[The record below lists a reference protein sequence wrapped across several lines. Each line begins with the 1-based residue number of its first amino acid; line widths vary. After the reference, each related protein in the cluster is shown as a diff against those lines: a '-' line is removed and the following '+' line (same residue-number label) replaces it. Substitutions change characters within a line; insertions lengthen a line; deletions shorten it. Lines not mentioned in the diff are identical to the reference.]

1 MWALGLAV
9 AASRTRNPVL
19 LILILVVAGFVVA
32 ARRSDAPWA
41 NSYIAFLKLG
51 LVVIGVRVV
60 LQALL
65 STRSQGNYVLF
76 TLPQIPLPE
85 WANGVKLGGEVTAEA
100 VLTALYDGLQLAVML
115 CCIGAANALASPRRL
130 LKSLPGALY
139 EMGVACVVALT
150 FAPQLVTDARRIRA
164 ARRLRG
170 RTRGSFRTTA
180 MPVLEGALDRSVEL
194 AAAMDSRGYGRTAH
208 VPRRQRRIT
217 GGSVLLGL
225 LGIALGVYSLLT
237 DAMAFPVAAGALA
250 VGLLLAVGAMAV
262 GHQRVDQIP
271 LPAGPVGLARVAGHC
286 LWCCGCRS
294 HDPGRSS
301 RCGRARPSRAADD
314 PARALAAGA
323 RPADRAGSRRRGTA
337 ADPTTRVGA
346 GMIEFDHVTVTYD
359 GATTPALR
367 DVSFTIPEGELAL
380 VIGRTG
386 SGKSTLLRTINGL
399 VPHFTGGT
407 LAGRVRVNG
416 RDTKDYRPRD
426 LADVVGIVG
435 QDPMAGFVTDT
446 VEDELAY
453 SMESLGVP
461 RRRDAPPGRGD
472 ARPAGAGRRT
482 GSGVDLPVWWPAATN
497 GYRRRTHLTPGG
509 TGSGRADVGPGSAG
523 G

>member
-1 MWALGLAV
+1 VRAVNQLTLPRALHPGAWWLWALGLAV

-19 LILILVVAGFVVA
+19 LVIILAVAGFVVA

-41 NSYIAFLKLG
+41 NSYVAFLKLG
-51 LVVIGVRVV
+51 LVVIGIRVV

-65 STRSQGNYVLF
+65 STRSQGNTVLF
-76 TLPQIPLPE
+76 TLPQIPLPD

-100 VLTALYDGLQLAVML
+100 VLTALYDGGQLAVML

-217 GGSVLLGL
+217 GSAVLLGL
-225 LGIALGVYSLLT
+225 LGIALGVYALLT

-262 GHQRVDQIP
+262 GRQRVTRTRYRPDP
-271 LPAGPVGLARVAGHC
+271 WALPEWLVTLSG
-286 LWCCGCRS
+286 
-294 HDPGRSS
+294 
-301 RCGRARPSRAADD
+301 
-314 PARALAAGA
+314 ALAATVMIIAAA
-323 RPADRAGSRRRGTA
+323 RGISGLVLPGPLVVPPVPVLPVIGLLFGLAPAVAAPPLTRRR
-337 ADPTTRVGA
+337 
-346 GMIEFDHVTVTYD
+346 E
-359 GATTPALR
+359 
-367 DVSFTIPEGELAL
+367 
-380 VIGRTG
+380 
-386 SGKSTLLRTINGL
+386 L
-399 VPHFTGGT
+399 VP
-407 LAGRVRVNG
+407 A
-416 RDTKDYRPRD
+416 
-426 LADVVGIVG
+426 
-435 QDPMAGFVTDT
+435 
-446 VEDELAY
+446 
-453 SMESLGVP
+453 
-461 RRRDAPPGRGD
+461 
-472 ARPAGAGRRT
+472 
-482 GSGVDLPVWWPAATN
+482 
-497 GYRRRTHLTPGG
+497 
-509 TGSGRADVGPGSAG
+509 
-523 G
+523 